1 MPIFCLSIVTLTHDK
16 AGLEQ
21 PHTDG
26 TKHESEQAEDVEI
39 WSEWGDEHHGEEDEE
54 GGHKYGTPPDTGKNT
69 QQKQESRFCFIDH
82 SLELPLAV
90 HDFLVS

>member
-54 GGHKYGTPPDTGKNT
+54 GGHKYGTPPDTGKKHT
-69 QQKQESRFCFIDH
+69 TETRIQILFYRPFFRI
-82 SLELPLAV
+82 A
-90 HDFLVS
+90 FGGT